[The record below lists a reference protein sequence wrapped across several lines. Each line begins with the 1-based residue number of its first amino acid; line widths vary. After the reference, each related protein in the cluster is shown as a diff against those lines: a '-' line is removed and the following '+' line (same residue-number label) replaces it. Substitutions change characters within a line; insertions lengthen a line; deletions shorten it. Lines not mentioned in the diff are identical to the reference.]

1 MSPYEESILRALRR
15 ITRALDLHSRQLA
28 GSFGLTGP
36 QLVCLRAVDALGPLT
51 PSQLARH
58 VDLSQA
64 TVTGIVDR
72 LEASGL
78 VTRARNVDDRR
89 RVTVRLTEEGTELA
103 KKAPSPLQDR
113 FLAQLAE
120 LPDDEQAQ
128 LLSALTRVV
137 SMMGA
142 EELSTSLEAV
152 PADIVGLEEDG
163 AAVPATARG

>member
-1 MSPYEESILRALRR
+1 LRPYEERILRALRR

-36 QLVCLRAVDALGPLT
+36 QLVCLRALDALGPLT

-64 TVTGIVDR
+64 TVTGIIDR

-78 VTRARNVDDRR
+78 VARARNVDDRR
-89 RVTVRLTEEGTELA
+89 RVTVRLTDEGNELV

-113 FLAQLAE
+113 FLAQLAG
-120 LPDDEQAQ
+120 LPEDEQEQ
-128 LLSALTRVV
+128 LLAALTRVV
-137 SMMGA
+137 AMMGVEA
-142 EELSTSLEAV
+142 LEAV
-152 PADIVGLEEDG
+152 PPDAAGLEEE
-163 AAVPATARG
+163 AATVPATARG

>member
-1 MSPYEESILRALRR
+1 MSPYEERILRALRR

-36 QLVCLRAVDALGPLT
+36 QLVCLRALDALGPLT

-64 TVTGIVDR
+64 TVTGIIDR

-78 VTRARNVDDRR
+78 VARARNADDRR
-89 RVTVRLTEEGTELA
+89 RVTVRLTDPGNELV

-113 FLAQLAE
+113 FLVQLAG
-120 LPDDEQAQ
+120 LPEAEQEQ
-128 LLSALTRVV
+128 LLAALTRVV
-137 SMMGA
+137 GMMGVEA
-142 EELSTSLEAV
+142 LEAV
-152 PADIVGLEEDG
+152 PAEAAGLED
-163 AAVPATARG
+163 AAGSVPATARG